1 MTDVTDA
8 GIMFG
13 CPERLP
19 PNFGILQHGAKLD
32 DIKLLSIEADT
43 VLAEESRTLAVQLH
57 DYCCK
62 QDDGRG
68 KRQQQD
74 TRDDVEQTL
83 GEAREPPP
91 GRKSIRKNEPAW
103 IDAIKVEAPC
113 LPLQKTGE
121 IVDMHARGLDTKKIG
136 KWKRVTTLLQGQH
149 NLTCAEADQIGR
161 ASCRERACQYV

>member
-1 MTDVTDA
+1 MIRRPPRSTRTD
-8 GIMFG
+8 
-13 CPERLP
+13 
-19 PNFGILQHGAKLD
+19 
-32 DIKLLSIEADT
+32 
-43 VLAEESRTLAVQLH
+43 TLFPYTTRFRSQLH

-91 GRKSIRKNEPAW
+91 GRESIRKNEPAW
-103 IDAIKVEAPC
+103 IDAIKVDAPC

-136 KWKRVTTLLQGQH
+136 
-149 NLTCAEADQIGR
+149 
-161 ASCRERACQYV
+161 